1 MEDEERPRKYPKLSN
16 DEGQEDS
23 EPTMT
28 GAVGSIPHEDA
39 AQPTTQN
46 DVAKRAHDAN
56 DRSKDG
62 QQAVDEN
69 KDDAPKISKRQLKK
83 LRRRE
88 QWDAQK
94 DQRKAIRKEKTAAK
108 KQRRREALNE
118 ARQEGGQ
125 EAVDQLLQT
134 WLPNRQKFKQS
145 TLLPIT
151 LVVDCGYDDLMLE
164 KERISL
170 SSQLTRSY
178 SDNRGAPY
186 RAHMVV
192 SSFNKL
198 LKERF
203 DTTLAKSYNNW
214 QGIRFMEEDFAHAA
228 EQAKEWMKGPKGA
241 PEDGE
246 IVYLSSD
253 SPNTLTELKPYST
266 YIIAICYKTAVE
278 KGIKTA
284 KLPIGDYIQMASR
297 QVLATNHVMEIMVRW
312 LELGDWGEAFMKV
325 IPQRKGG
332 TLKNSGRGSE
342 DPSQEG
348 DVADGDSDEEPEPAE
363 KSDEAAAPKL
373 AAMFMIRNVSKFL
386 FGDTSKESIIE
397 IPQGELYLVRPL
409 SPKGYS
415 ELIFKDAAASIRRTG
430 QEYQY
435 QLVIQRAYEEGE
447 EELSADEDEQGG
459 ADNLDKDEKIFL
471 LDEALHFRTE
481 VREGGAKVLAWRDLS
496 GDIGDLYEFVCDP
509 SVPSDKIPTFELAAF
524 QCQYERKYRQS
535 SQKATEQD
543 LQQFSYQEEKPI
555 PSASPIASPT
565 KSRAHSLTS
574 GDSTAAMAKDVEYQ
588 KSKGQIKP
596 ADNGEEPTVAPPSA
610 EQPEAKEVLAKEKA
624 ELHMFDFPSGTFVI
638 QDADVTATVSEI
650 GNWKYW
656 LQISGSEKEWLG
668 QAVVADINPVFNFE
682 YLSFIFNHYAEDG
695 SAYSWLLRFKDQET
709 EERFQEGLMQA
720 LWEQLNEMKWVKVK
734 EDDREYVLDAFQDLT
749 MEDAADN
756 QEEEEEEEEVEE
768 DQYDGQRSEHY
779 DSDEEEDDVV
789 THDDDGNVNSQLA
802 VGYKHDRS
810 FVVRGSKIG
819 VFKHTA
825 DNNLEFSTN
834 ISKVETPNG
843 KLFSPKKVM
852 LHAEDTNMILQ
863 NGDDPN
869 SLYRMDLEYG
879 KIVDEWKVHDD
890 IPVSTFAPETKFSQM
905 TNAQTFVGA
914 SQNALYRIDPRLAGS
929 KLVDADLKQ
938 YASKNDFSSVATTEK
953 GYIAVAS
960 NKGDIRMFDRLGIN
974 AKTHIP
980 ALGEPIIGLD
990 VSADGRWVLA
1000 TCRTYLLLIDS
1011 LQKEG
1016 KNEGK
1021 LGFERSFGKD
1031 SKPQPRR
1038 LGLQPAHV
1046 AQFQHETKKPLAFTP
1061 ARFNTGVDSQET
1073 SIITAT
1079 GPFIVT
1085 WSMKKVLAGRKD
1097 PYTIKRYSE
1106 EVMADNFRFG
1116 SDKNVIVA
1124 LPNEVNMVAKRAL
1137 QKPTRESIA
1146 GPPVTPSRRSTRW
1159 GSRLGRDDI
1168 VNSPY

>member
-1 MEDEERPRKYPKLSN
+1 
-16 DEGQEDS
+16 
-23 EPTMT
+23 
-28 GAVGSIPHEDA
+28 
-39 AQPTTQN
+39 
-46 DVAKRAHDAN
+46 
-56 DRSKDG
+56 
-62 QQAVDEN
+62 
-69 KDDAPKISKRQLKK
+69 
-83 LRRRE
+83 
-88 QWDAQK
+88 
-94 DQRKAIRKEKTAAK
+94 
-108 KQRRREALNE
+108 
-118 ARQEGGQ
+118 
-125 EAVDQLLQT
+125 
-134 WLPNRQKFKQS
+134 
-145 TLLPIT
+145 
-151 LVVDCGYDDLMLE
+151 
-164 KERISL
+164 
-170 SSQLTRSY
+170 
-178 SDNRGAPY
+178 
-186 RAHMVV
+186 
-192 SSFNKL
+192 
-198 LKERF
+198 
-203 DTTLAKSYNNW
+203 
-214 QGIRFMEEDFAHAA
+214 
-228 EQAKEWMKGPKGA
+228 
-241 PEDGE
+241 
-246 IVYLSSD
+246 
-253 SPNTLTELKPYST
+253 
-266 YIIAICYKTAVE
+266 
-278 KGIKTA
+278 
-284 KLPIGDYIQMASR
+284 
-297 QVLATNHVMEIMVRW
+297 
-312 LELGDWGEAFMKV
+312 
-325 IPQRKGG
+325 
-332 TLKNSGRGSE
+332 
-342 DPSQEG
+342 
-348 DVADGDSDEEPEPAE
+348 
-363 KSDEAAAPKL
+363 
-373 AAMFMIRNVSKFL
+373 MFMIRNVSKFL

-459 ADNLDKDEKIFL
+459 VDNLDKDEKIFL

-509 SVPSDKIPTFELAAF
+509 SVPSDKIPTFELAAL

-535 SQKATEQD
+535 AQKATEQD

-574 GDSTAAMAKDVEYQ
+574 GDSAAAMAKDVEYQ
-588 KSKGQIKP
+588 KSKGHIKP
-596 ADNGEEPTVAPPSA
+596 ADNGEASTVAPPSA
-610 EQPEAKEVLAKEKA
+610 EQPEAKEILAKEKA

-650 GNWKYW
+650 GNWQYW
-656 LQISGSEKEWLG
+656 LQISGNEKEWLG

-682 YLSFIFNHYAEDG
+682 YLSFIFNHYTEDG

-756 QEEEEEEEEVEE
+756 REEEEEEEEEEEDEE
-768 DQYDGQRSEHY
+768 DQHDGQRSEHY

-789 THDDDGNVNSQLA
+789 TRDDDGNVNSQLA

-825 DNNLEFSTN
+825 DNNLEFSTT

-852 LHAEDTNMILQ
+852 LHAEDSNMILQ
-863 NGDDPN
+863 NSENPN

-879 KIVDEWKVHDD
+879 KIVDEWNVHDD
-890 IPVSTFAPETKFSQM
+890 IPVNTFAPETKFSQM

-914 SQNALYRIDPRLAGS
+914 SHNALYRIDPRLAGS

-1079 GPFIVT
+1079 GPFIIT